1 MRRVSVFVVAVMLS
15 GCAEMQLAARDRFIA
30 EYNCPRER
38 VEHRP
43 LGGNAYLTAGCGRR
57 AVYVCE
63 AATGLAAMSDPAV
76 CRRER

>member
-1 MRRVSVFVVAVMLS
+1 MRRFVMFLFGCGLVS
-15 GCAEMQLAARDRFIA
+15 GCIGEMQLAARDRFKA
-30 EYNCPRER
+30 EYNCER

-43 LGGNAYLTAGCGRR
+43 LGGNAYLVVGCGRR

-63 AATGLAAMSDPAV
+63 AATGLAAWEDPAV

>member
-1 MRRVSVFVVAVMLS
+1 MRWCALALLVS

-30 EYNCPRER
+30 EFGCPSER
-38 VEHRP
+38 VMHRS
-43 LGGNAYLTAGCGRR
+43 LGGNAYLATGCGRR

-63 AATGLAAMSDPAV
+63 AATGLAAMEDPAV